1 MVATQCR
8 SHCRT
13 LPRRMDTVLISLA
26 IFVARLADQ
35 SIGTMRIIFLMRGKR
50 AVSGLLGFFESAIWL
65 LAVSQVV
72 TNIDQPLKV
81 IAFAGGFGAGT
92 ALGGTVERWLAIGK
106 GVLRVVAPFD
116 SPQASTALR
125 QAGFAVTDVNAEGRN
140 GPVRLAFS
148 VVPRKRKQ
156 EALAIVRRVNPE
168 AFVTFEEVE
177 TPNLAARRASWIRK

>member
-1 MVATQCR
+1 ME
-8 SHCRT
+8 
-13 LPRRMDTVLISLA
+13 TVLISLA

-35 SIGTMRIIFLMRGKR
+35 SIGTMRIIFLMRGRR
-50 AVSGLLGFFESAIWL
+50 AISGILGFFESAIWL

-72 TNIDQPLKV
+72 TNIDQPVKV
-81 IAFAGGFGAGT
+81 IAFAAGFGAGT

-106 GVLRVVAPFD
+106 GVMRILAPFD
-116 SPQASTALR
+116 SPQASVPLR
-125 QAGFAVTDVNAEGRN
+125 QAGFAVTEVNAEGRN

-156 EALAIVRRVNPE
+156 EALDIIQATNPE

-177 TPNLAARRASWIRK
+177 TPALTARRAFWMRK

>member
-1 MVATQCR
+1 ME
-8 SHCRT
+8 
-13 LPRRMDTVLISLA
+13 TVLISLA

-35 SIGTMRIIFLMRGKR
+35 SIGTMRIMFLMRGKR
-50 AVSGLLGFFESAIWL
+50 AISGMLGFFESGIWL

-72 TNIDQPLKV
+72 SNVDQPLKV

-106 GVLRVVAPFD
+106 GVLRIVAPFD
-116 SPQASTALR
+116 SPQASVALR
-125 QAGFAVTDVNAEGRN
+125 QAGFAVTDLNAEGRN

-156 EALAIVRRVNPE
+156 EALDIVRTVNPE
-168 AFVTFEEVE
+168 AFVTFEDVE
-177 TPNLAARRASWIRK
+177 TPSLAARRASWVRK

>member
-1 MVATQCR
+1 
-8 SHCRT
+8 
-13 LPRRMDTVLISLA
+13 MDTALISFA
-26 IFVARLADQ
+26 IFLARVADQ
-35 SIGTMRIIFLMRGKR
+35 SIGSMRIMFMMRGKR
-50 AVSGLLGFFESAIWL
+50 VVSGVLGFFESAIWV

-72 TNIDQPLKV
+72 TNIDEPIKV
-81 IAFAGGFGAGT
+81 VAFAGGFGVGT

-106 GVLRVVAPFD
+106 GVLRIVSPFD

-125 QAGFAVTDVNAEGRN
+125 EAGFAVTDVNAEGRN

-156 EALAIVRRVNPE
+156 QALEIVKAVNPE

-177 TPNLAARRASWIRK
+177 TPSLTVRHSSWMRK